1 MKIQMYNNPALYNAC
16 TNHKVDDIP
25 FYQYWAKEA
34 NGSILELAC
43 GTGRVAKPLL
53 DKGYNYTGLDLS
65 PVFIDHC
72 KSKYPNGQ
80 FITSDM
86 RDFNLGQ
93 KFDLISIPFNSFL
106 HLYTEDEM
114 NRCLKS
120 AQNHL
125 AKNGQFLLDI
135 FVPDPEFLYRDP
147 NKRYEEMTIT
157 HPQGGECIIW
167 QKNQYDEDTEINH
180 IHWFFDRG
188 NGGPQDEDEFDMRM
202 IYPDTM
208 DRLLTDSGF
217 TIEEKWGDYDGE
229 AFDETS
235 LLQLYICSRRL

>member
-1 MKIQMYNNPALYNAC
+1 MYNNPDLYDAC
-16 TNHKVDDIP
+16 TKHKIDDIP
-25 FYQYWAKEA
+25 FYQYWANKT

-43 GTGRVAKPLL
+43 GTGRVANLL
-53 DKGYNYTGLDLS
+53 IDKGYNYTGLDLS
-65 PVFIDHC
+65 PIFIAHC
-72 KSKYPNGQ
+72 QSNYPQGK
-80 FITSDM
+80 FITGDM

-93 KFDLISIPFNSFL
+93 KFDLIFIPFNSFL
-106 HLYTEDEM
+106 HFYTEDEM
-114 NRCLKS
+114 NLCLKS
-120 AQNHL
+120 IQDHL
-125 AKNGQFLLDI
+125 SENGKLFIDI

-147 NKRYEEMTIT
+147 NKKYEEMTIT
-157 HPQGGECIIW
+157 HPEGVECTVW

-180 IHWFFDRG
+180 IHWFFDRSDDG
-188 NGGPQDEDEFDMRM
+188 EHDEYEFDMRM

-208 DRLLTDSGF
+208 DRLLHESGF